1 MFCSNEQFSISCRS
15 SFQVNALFSLS
26 SVLLK
31 KLNDFSERCG
41 IASYIGPKRYRPP
54 ALIINDLPDDLDAV
68 FISHNH
74 YDHLDYPSVKE
85 LNKRYGERLTWF
97 CGLGTRQWFLD
108 NHIKNVVELD
118 WWEEYHF
125 SV

>member
-1 MFCSNEQFSISCRS
+1 MLYS
-15 SFQVNALFSLS
+15 LSLS

-41 IASYIGPKRYRPP
+41 IASFIGPKRYRPP

>member
-31 KLNDFSERCG
+31 KLND
-41 IASYIGPKRYRPP
+41 YRPP